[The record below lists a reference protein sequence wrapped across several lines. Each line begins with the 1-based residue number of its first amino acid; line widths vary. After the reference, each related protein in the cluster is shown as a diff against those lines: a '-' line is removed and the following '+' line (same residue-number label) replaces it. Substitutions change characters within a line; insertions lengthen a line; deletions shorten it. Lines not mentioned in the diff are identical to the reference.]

1 MNVCDRLLD
10 TRPMRCNAAFRR
22 WWAGSTLSVFGGQL
36 TTVAVLYQTW
46 ESTGSSLAVGSVGI
60 TRAVPAVLFGLL
72 GGVVADTVDRRRLV
86 LLTTSG
92 QFVGAG
98 ALTLQALA
106 GLDSWWLLLML
117 VAAQESCSAT
127 GAPARRSFTARLLPD
142 RQLTAGMALNHLGT
156 QVAMLS
162 GPAVAGVLIA
172 VRGVESCYLLNA
184 VTFVAAFYAVLRL
197 PTMLPESGGRLR
209 EPATIRAG
217 LRFVASR
224 PELHGAFL
232 TDVLATVLAMPT
244 VLFPMINEQ
253 RFGGSPETL
262 GLFWSALSL
271 GGIAAG
277 LASGPITRLPRP
289 GVVMLTAA
297 GVWAVALTGFGV
309 SQQLWLLLGCLTL
322 GGAADTISVISRG
335 ALVQLAIPD
344 SHRGRIS
351 AVDNIV
357 GASGPDLGEF
367 RGGLV
372 AAATSATFAA
382 VSGAL
387 CCGLGILA
395 LAVTNRPLRRFT
407 VPNHP
412 AEQALE
418 RG

>member
-1 MNVCDRLLD
+1 MKVCDRLLD
-10 TRPMRCNAAFRR
+10 TRPMRSSTAFRR

-46 ESTGSSLAVGSVGI
+46 ETTGSSLAVGSVGI
-60 TRAVPAVLFGLL
+60 ARAVPAVLFGLL
-72 GGVVADTVDRRRLV
+72 GGSVADTVDRRRLV

-92 QFVGAG
+92 QFACAG

-106 GLDSWWLLLML
+106 GLGSWWLLLML

-142 RQLTAGMALNHLGT
+142 RQLPAGMALNHLGMQT
-156 QVAMLS
+156 AVLS
-162 GPAVAGVLIA
+162 GPALAGVVIA
-172 VRGVESCYLLNA
+172 ARGVEGCYLLNA
-184 VTFVAAFYAVLRL
+184 MTFAAAFHAVLRL
-197 PTMLPESGGRLR
+197 PSMPPVSGGTRR
-209 EPATIRAG
+209 KPGAIGAG

-277 LASGPITRLPRP
+277 LASGLITRLYRP
-289 GVVMLTAA
+289 GVVMLAAA

-309 SQQLWLLLGCLTL
+309 AQQLWLLLGCLTL

-335 ALVQLAIPD
+335 TLVQLAIPD

-351 AVDNIV
+351 SVDHIV
-357 GASGPDLGEF
+357 GSAGPDLGEF

-372 AAATSATFAA
+372 AGATSATFAA

-387 CCGLGILA
+387 CCGLGILT

-407 VPNHP
+407 LPNHP
-412 AEQALE
+412 NGRALE
-418 RG
+418 HG

>member
-10 TRPMRCNAAFRR
+10 TRPVRSHAAFRR
-22 WWAGSTLSVFGGQL
+22 WWVGSTLSVFGGQL

-46 ESTGSSLAVGSVGI
+46 ESTGSSLAVGSLGI
-60 TRAVPAVLFGLL
+60 ARAVPAVLFGLL
-72 GGVVADTVDRRRLV
+72 GGSVADTVDRRRLV

-92 QFVGAG
+92 QFACAG
-98 ALTLQALA
+98 ALVLQALS
-106 GLDSWWLLLML
+106 GFGSWWVLLAL
-117 VAAQESCSAT
+117 VAAQESCGAT

-142 RQLTAGMALNHLGT
+142 RQLPAGMALNHLGMQT
-156 QVAMLS
+156 AMLS
-162 GPAVAGVLIA
+162 GPALAGVIIA
-172 VRGVESCYLLNA
+172 ARGVEGCYLLNA
-184 VTFVAAFYAVLRL
+184 MTFAAAFYAVLRL
-197 PTMLPESGGRLR
+197 PTIRPEADENRR
-209 EPATIRAG
+209 KPATISAG
-217 LRFVASR
+217 LRYVASR

-244 VLFPMINEQ
+244 VLFPMVNEE

-262 GLFWSALSL
+262 GLFWSALAA

-277 LASGPITRLPRP
+277 LASGLITRLSRP

-309 SQQLWLLLGCLTL
+309 AQQLWLLLGCLTL

-351 AVDNIV
+351 SVDHIV
-357 GASGPDLGEF
+357 GAAGPDLGEF
-367 RGGLV
+367 RGGLL
-372 AAATSATFAA
+372 AGATSATFAA

-387 CCGLGILA
+387 CCGLGILT
-395 LAVTNRPLRRFT
+395 LAVANRPLRRFT
-407 VPNHP
+407 VPNSSASQP
-412 AEQALE
+412 LQ

>member
-10 TRPMRCNAAFRR
+10 TRPIRSNAAFRR

-46 ESTGSSLAVGSVGI
+46 ESTGSSLAVGGVGI
-60 TRAVPAVLFGLL
+60 ARAVPAVLFGLL
-72 GGVVADTVDRRRLV
+72 GGSVADSVDRRRLV

-92 QFVGAG
+92 QFACAG
-98 ALTLQALA
+98 ALTSQALA
-106 GLDSWWLLLML
+106 GLGSWWLLLVL
-117 VAAQESCSAT
+117 VAAQEICGAT
-127 GAPARRSFTARLLPD
+127 GAPARRSFTARLLPEW
-142 RQLTAGMALNHLGT
+142 QLPTGMALNHLGMRT
-156 QVAMLS
+156 AMLS
-162 GPAVAGVLIA
+162 GPVLAGVIIA
-172 VRGVESCYLLNA
+172 AGGVEGCYLLNA
-184 VTFVAAFYAVLRL
+184 VTFAAAFHAVLRL
-197 PTMLPESGGRLR
+197 PSMCPESGGYRR
-209 EPATIRAG
+209 KPAAIGAG

-232 TDVLATVLAMPT
+232 ADVLATVLAMPT

-297 GVWAVALTGFGV
+297 GIWAVALTGFGV

-322 GGAADTISVISRG
+322 GGTADTISVISRG

-351 AVDNIV
+351 AVDHIV

-407 VPNHP
+407 VPKRP
-412 AEQALE
+412 AGQALE